1 MMVKVY
7 LLIIVLGILG
17 GVGYSAKYYYDTTQN
32 TIATLREN
40 NAQLQIAADIAMESV
55 DNLKADIAKQ
65 AELNNQLQKNLQ
77 KAEQYGDSL
86 RNKLQQLDLVRDAIM
101 DAEKLEGKMNGATAK
116 IWREITSDTGGDG
129 NRPIP
134 DWLQQPETG
143 NGNQDGSEGGKN
155 KDTNS
160 IPTEASS
167 AQ

>member
-1 MMVKVY
+1 MIKIY
-7 LLIIVLGILG
+7 IALIIVGILA
-17 GVGYSAKYYYDTTQN
+17 GVAAGAKYYYDSTQA

-40 NAQLQIAADIAMESV
+40 NVQLQIAADTAMASV
-55 DNLKADIAKQ
+55 DTLKSDMAKQ